1 MANSA
6 HYKPWKKPWK
16 RKQSSPDI
24 AIYISPNIVLSPD
37 VDIYMRALDA
47 ITICEDVYLN
57 KVKATRNIPN
67 SIDWLQLKYSPFGLI
82 FRSITQAILMT
93 SYPHAKRCTVYDCQ
107 TLRRSFWTTI
117 ILSFTVMESLG
128 GGCGRVPAKDTI
140 ENLERDFGKGQVQ

>member
-1 MANSA
+1 MMVLSLFINPPINIMANSA

-67 SIDWLQLKYSPFGLI
+67 SIDWIYYTSHLDDKLPTRKKMPDSSKIVLYAT
-82 FRSITQAILMT
+82 TQ
-93 SYPHAKRCTVYDCQ
+93 P
-107 TLRRSFWTTI
+107 
-117 ILSFTVMESLG
+117 
-128 GGCGRVPAKDTI
+128 
-140 ENLERDFGKGQVQ
+140 FGKGLRIKPYEAMNGQQCGIHSLNGDMKI